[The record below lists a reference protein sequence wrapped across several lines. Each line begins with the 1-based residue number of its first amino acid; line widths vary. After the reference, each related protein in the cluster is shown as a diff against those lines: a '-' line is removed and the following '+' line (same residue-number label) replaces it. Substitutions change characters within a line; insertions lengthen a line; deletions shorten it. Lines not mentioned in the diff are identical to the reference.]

1 MITFQTTMRLVSS
14 FSCQAEQLDVVD
26 WFVFKH

>member
-1 MITFQTTMRLVSS
+1 MRLVSS

-26 WFVFKH
+26 WFVFNINSMILLL